1 MATLPDEFKIASA
14 TLTDNQAYIA
24 SRTRSLIARQRK
36 LTGQA
41 FDWRLRST
49 RLSLDDFK
57 KVQARLGAIARDNDV
72 VTFSV
77 PVYSESDAGIKNTT
91 APASK
96 GQYKVTLAGV
106 DGIRIGD
113 FFNFAGHTKAYQI
126 TDINS
131 LEITFAPNL
140 VDDVS
145 DLEAVTFDGMEFNC
159 YLQGRPQQYS
169 ISGADNFMEVEIQL
183 VERWL

>member
-24 SRTRSLIARQRK
+24 SRTRSLVARQRK

-49 RLSLDDFK
+49 RLSLDEFK

-77 PVYSESDAGIKNTT
+77 PVYSESNAASKITT
-91 APASK
+91 EAKIK
-96 GQYKVTLAGV
+96 GQYEIDLIDAEGV
-106 DGIRIGD
+106 QIGD
-113 FFNFAGHTKAYQI
+113 FFNFAGHTKAYQVTNI
-126 TDINS
+126 TADT
-131 LEITFAPNL
+131 ITFAPNL
-140 VDDVS
+140 VADVA
-145 DLEAVTFDGMEFNC
+145 DEEVVTFDGMQFNC